1 MHKEKLSR
9 PLDWAVTT
17 ILAIIIGMVAN
28 LLVPYPPTAPFWVT
42 VMLSSIRYY
51 VMTGA
56 FLILL
61 SRHLHFRP
69 AKLFSSHR
77 FSIRKTM
84 AFLLIWMALLAAFS
98 LIKYLIHPESY
109 YFNNFHKF
117 FSPMLVSV
125 LLFTPIQTFTEEL
138 FFRCSLA
145 HLFHD
150 EIPSENQKQMII
162 YSIASGLL
170 FSLAHISTLMKLDL
184 GPAIQ
189 AGAFFLI
196 LGAFLMYLS
205 LRTGGFEPAIAIH
218 MANNLF
224 LDLVVCQKDSSV
236 LKNPAVLYS
245 GSESFLLITELL
257 FCIFGTL
264 LIFYIVEKRTQTAI
278 RPKESE

>member
-28 LLVPYPPTAPFWVT
+28 LLVPYPQTASYWAT

-125 LLFTPIQTFTEEL
+125 LLFTPIQTFSEEL
-138 FFRCSLA
+138 FFRCTLA
-145 HLFHD
+145 HLLHD
-150 EIPSENQKQMII
+150 EIPSGKKQII
-162 YSIASGLL
+162 AYSLASGVL
-170 FSLAHISTLMKLDL
+170 FSVAHIGTLLTMNI
-184 GPAIQ
+184 AQSIQ
-189 AGAFFLI
+189 AAAFFLI